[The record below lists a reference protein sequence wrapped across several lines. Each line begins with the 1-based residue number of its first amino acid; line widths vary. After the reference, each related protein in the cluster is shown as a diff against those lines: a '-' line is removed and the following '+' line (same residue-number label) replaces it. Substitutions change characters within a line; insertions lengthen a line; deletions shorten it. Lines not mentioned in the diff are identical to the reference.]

1 MLDFSIKTLSDD
13 TKELYVDGK
22 MVASG
27 TQEEVLSIIR
37 LMTQHEALEKVSNNE
52 GRGRRKI
59 KAILEPTM
67 TKSNH
72 TIVLVRKIELR
83 PCDCRSESTVKK
95 VPYEARRVELKIP
108 DEVVFAENNW
118 VFGGSVEPS
127 GVDGKNF
134 VNVDLSGE
142 NLGFTVPT
150 RYFSLNHCTCDYCK
164 TNRQRNKTYLVVNQ
178 ETGEWKQLGKECL
191 KLFVTGIDIDA
202 IATFES
208 FIKDAEDA
216 ANPGDEF
223 FYNKGFKFVKIADA
237 LALAY
242 AVYRERGYL
251 ATRDS
256 VGNPNDLCNKN
267 IVQRKLAQQY
277 GCNSDFLNI
286 TNSTRDKIDA
296 LTVKADINAAKDA
309 IGDVEQLPDDPYYNN
324 LKVVVANEYIPLNK
338 LGLLVSIPKAI
349 DRYEEEKRRQEEKE
363 KLAAESNYLGSVGEK
378 ISVNFVSGREVAC
391 CETQFVL
398 LHIYEFKDANGNA
411 VVWKSSSSKDI
422 PKSGTVTG
430 TVKAHEE
437 YNGIKQTI
445 ILRAKIAA

>member
-1 MLDFSIKTLSDD
+1 MITKT
-13 TKELYVDGK
+13 Y
-22 MVASG
+22 MIP
-27 TQEEVLSIIR
+27 EENV
-37 LMTQHEALEKVSNNE
+37 ENLEKKFNAAA
-52 GRGRRKI
+52 RKI
-59 KAILEPTM
+59 RKINPELEPTM

-72 TIVLVRKIELR
+72 TIVLVRKIDLR
-83 PCDCRSESTVKK
+83 PCDCRSESIVKK

-118 VFGGSVEPS
+118 AFGGSVEPS
-127 GVDGKNF
+127 GVEGKNF
-134 VNVDLSGE
+134 VDVNLSGKD
-142 NLGFTVPT
+142 LGFIVPSKYFTVNP
-150 RYFSLNHCTCDYCK
+150 CTCDYCK
-164 TNRQRNKTYLVVNQ
+164 TNRKRNKTYLVVNR

-191 KLFVTGIDIDA
+191 KLFVTGIDVDA

-208 FIKDAEDA
+208 FIKEVEDA

-223 FYNKGFKFVKIADA
+223 FYNKGFKFVKVADA

-277 GCNSDFLNI
+277 GYNNDFLNI
-286 TNSTRDKIDA
+286 TNSTRDKID
-296 LTVKADINAAKDA
+296 TITFKADINAEKDA
-309 IGDVEQLPDDPYYNN
+309 MGDVEQLPDDPYYNN

-338 LGLLVSIPKAI
+338 LGILVSIPRAI
-349 DRYEEEKRRQEEKE
+349 ERYKEEKKRQDERE

-378 ISVNFVSGREVAC
+378 ISVNFASGREVAC
-391 CETQFVL
+391 CETQFGL
-398 LHIYEFKDANGNA
+398 LHIYEFKDTNGNT

-422 PKSGTVTG
+422 PESGTVTG

-437 YNGIKQTI
+437 YNGVKQTI
-445 ILRAKIAA
+445 ILRAKITA

>member
-1 MLDFSIKTLSDD
+1 MITKT
-13 TKELYVDGK
+13 Y
-22 MVASG
+22 MIP
-27 TQEEVLSIIR
+27 EENI
-37 LMTQHEALEKVSNNE
+37 ENLEKKFNAAA
-52 GRGRRKI
+52 RKI
-59 KAILEPTM
+59 RKINPELEPTM
-67 TKSNH
+67 TKEDH

-118 VFGGSVEPS
+118 AFGGSVEPS
-127 GVDGKNF
+127 GVEGKNF
-134 VNVDLSGE
+134 VNVNLSGKE
-142 NLGFTVPT
+142 LGFIVPT
-150 RYFSLNHCTCDYCK
+150 RYFSLNPCTCDYCK
-164 TNRQRNKTYLVVNQ
+164 TNRKRNKTYLVVNQ

-191 KLFVTGIDIDA
+191 KLFVTGIDVDA

-208 FIKDAEDA
+208 FIKEAECA

-223 FYNKGFKFVKIADA
+223 FYNKRFKFVKVADA

-242 AVYRERGYL
+242 AVYSERGYL

-256 VGNPNDLCNKN
+256 VGNSNDLCNKN
-267 IVQRKLAQQY
+267 IVQRKLTQQY
-277 GCNSDFLNI
+277 GCDSDFLNI
-286 TNSTRDKIDA
+286 TNSTRGKIDA
-296 LTVKADINAAKDA
+296 MTFKADINVGDV
-309 IGDVEQLPDDPYYNN
+309 ISDVEQLPDDPYYNN
-324 LKVVVANEYIPLNK
+324 LKVIVANEYVPLNK

-349 DRYEEEKRRQEEKE
+349 DRYEKEKRRQEEKE

-391 CETQFVL
+391 CETQFGL
-398 LHIYEFKDANGNA
+398 LHIYEFKDASGN
-411 VVWKSSSSKDI
+411 VIVWKSSSGKEI
-422 PKSGTVTG
+422 PESGKISG